1 MGNLWARCGH
11 EGGYPNTPRRCNASL
26 TPTPGRLGKHDH
38 PPHFL
43 RHPQLALVRA
53 ERHRRL
59 RRGQRRRDHRQHR
72 VRRCPRCERPLPQPP
87 EWPAGS
93 RITACRSIPICGR
106 CGSDE
111 VYEQLDG
118 AQGYGWG
125 LSSAG
130 CWPIPVD
137 EIDERRARY
146 QQQAKP
152 AILTADGHLVTKD
165 GSTPVTNPCNTGGWA
180 QYGTAEED

>member
-1 MGNLWARCGH
+1 MLNNTDAYEEGNADEIIDNIESGAAHVVSGR
-11 EGGYPNTPRRCNASL
+11 YRSRPNGRR
-26 TPTPGRLGKHDH
+26 
-38 PPHFL
+38 
-43 RHPQLALVRA
+43 
-53 ERHRRL
+53 
-59 RRGQRRRDHRQHR
+59 
-72 VRRCPRCERPLPQPP
+72 
-87 EWPAGS
+87 GS

-137 EIDERRARY
+137 EINKRRARY

-180 QYGTAEED
+180 QYGTAEAD